1 MRWFT
6 CTPVAFGGGPD
17 FFARDSGLM
26 CRGFQALGCESRAVM
41 PGDPQPG
48 DEADLIRCKFADLES
63 AAWWRGHR
71 LDGVVLY
78 AWGSPK
84 YRKVAKAI
92 RQAGIFLVLNQDN
105 GGLVSPLAGF
115 APWLR
120 EQWILTGQ
128 GRGGLAWLRA
138 LKLTLKGLVI
148 GLFLTDPLRASHLR
162 NGNLI
167 ACVSPLAAGYYRKL
181 CRIYGGEN
189 LARRVVVIPH
199 AVESRFIDN
208 GGPTH
213 RRVVCVGRW
222 QDTVQKRPWLM
233 MEVAG
238 RLTAADE
245 LIDMDIVGTTTP
257 ELLSWHH
264 SLPQSQR
271 DRVRIHGLASRD
283 ELVDLLRN
291 SQVFYSPSA
300 FESFG
305 IAAAEAL
312 CSGCSVV
319 AGRSVSMASFDWFV
333 SERSGTLAT
342 TNDAEGHVIAL
353 QHELDRWGR
362 GDRDPLLISR
372 IWCERLHA
380 DRVAAMA
387 IKLAKDPR
395 FPN

>member
-1 MRWFT
+1 
-6 CTPVAFGGGPD
+6 
-17 FFARDSGLM
+17 M

-41 PGDPQPG
+41 PGEPQPG
-48 DEADLIRCKFADLES
+48 DEADLIRCKFEHLES
-63 AAWWRGHR
+63 AEWWRGHR

-120 EQWILTGQ
+120 EQWILAGR
-128 GRGGLAWLRA
+128 GRGGLACLRF
-138 LKLTLKGLVI
+138 LKLTLRGLGI
-148 GLFLTDPLRASHLR
+148 GLFLTDPRRASHLR

-167 ACVSPLAAGYYRKL
+167 ACVSPLAAEHYRKL

-199 AVESRFIDN
+199 AVESRFSYQ
-208 GGPTH
+208 GSKQ

-233 MEVAG
+233 MDVAG
-238 RLTAADE
+238 LLAAADE
-245 LIDMDIVGTTTP
+245 RIEIDIVGNTTP
-257 ELLSWHH
+257 ELLTWHH

-271 DRVRIHGLASRD
+271 DRVRIRGLVGRG
-283 ELVDLLRN
+283 ELADLLQD
-291 SQVFYSPSA
+291 SQIFYSPSA
-300 FESFG
+300 FESYG

-319 AGRSVSMASFDWFV
+319 AGRSVSMASFEWFV
-333 SERSGTLAT
+333 SEDSGTLAIT
-342 TNDAEGHVIAL
+342 DDAAGHLLAL
-353 QHELDRWGR
+353 QQELDRWGR
-362 GDRDPLLISR
+362 VDRDPGQISR
-372 IWCERLHA
+372 IWRERLHA
-380 DRVAAMA
+380 GQVAAKA
-387 IKLAKDPR
+387 IELAKDPR
-395 FPN
+395 FSN